1 MTGFSAERIDAL
13 RAAGVDA
20 RWTRLNGDLR
30 VETPVS
36 VAHLTASGRCA
47 IGAFSYLSDRAEIAD
62 TTIGRYCS
70 IAAGVLINPGNH
82 PTHYLTTHP
91 LGVDDTGVASNL
103 DLFGAR
109 VRSVAKTAR
118 DRHVR
123 RGKSARTT
131 IGSDVWI
138 CARAI
143 ITQGVTVGHGAI
155 IGAGAVVTRDV
166 PPYAIVAGSP
176 ARVVRWRF
184 DVLTRHRLLKSRWW
198 DLEMSQVPD
207 RDYSRPLELLG
218 RIKRARPGPLRV
230 ETLMIDLHG
239 DHRPVDPAESLAWIE
254 EILD

>member
-1 MTGFSAERIDAL
+1 MGFPAERIEAL
-13 RAAGVDA
+13 QAAGVDA
-20 RWTRLNGDLR
+20 RWTRLHGDLR

-36 VAHLTASGRCA
+36 VAHLEAFGRCS
-47 IGAFSYLSDRAEIAD
+47 IGAFSYVNQGCEIYD
-62 TTIGRYCS
+62 TTIGRFCS
-70 IAAGVLINPGNH
+70 IAADVLINPGNH

-91 LGVDDTGVASNL
+91 IGVDRTGFTANLDMFADRVAS
-103 DLFGAR
+103 
-109 VRSVAKTAR
+109 VAMTER

-166 PPYAIVAGSP
+166 PAYAIVAGAP

-184 DVLTRHRLLKSRWW
+184 DALTRHRLLKSRWW
-198 DLEMSQVPD
+198 ELEMSQVPD

-230 ETLMIDLHG
+230 ETLMIDRDGAHKA
-239 DHRPVDPAESLAWIE
+239 VDPAVSLTWVE
-254 EILD
+254 EVLD